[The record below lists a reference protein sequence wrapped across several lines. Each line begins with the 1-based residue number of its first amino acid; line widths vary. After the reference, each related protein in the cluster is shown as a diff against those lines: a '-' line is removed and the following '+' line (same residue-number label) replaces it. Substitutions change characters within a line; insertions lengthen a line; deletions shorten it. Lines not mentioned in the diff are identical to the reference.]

1 MLSQLIFNNVRSKNA
16 TSKKKELKAAQRSPK
31 ILELQ
36 LGLYHEHH
44 EPQLG
49 LYHVR
54 T

>member
-1 MLSQLIFNNVRSKNA
+1 MSETKMQRQ
-16 TSKKKELKAAQRSPK
+16 KKGAKSCTKKSK

>member
-1 MLSQLIFNNVRSKNA
+1 MSEAKMQRQ
-16 TSKKKELKAAQRSPK
+16 KKKELKASQRSPK